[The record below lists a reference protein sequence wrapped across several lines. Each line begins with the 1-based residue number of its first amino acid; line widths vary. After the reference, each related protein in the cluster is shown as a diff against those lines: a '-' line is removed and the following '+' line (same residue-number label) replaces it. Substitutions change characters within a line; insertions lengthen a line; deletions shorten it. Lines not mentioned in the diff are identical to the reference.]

1 MGVAGWPLQAYGI
14 WFYGEQLPENLIPEE
29 EKLEEIQ
36 NEAEED
42 MEIASSDEE
51 NSSDEND

>member
-51 NSSDEND
+51 DSSDEND